1 MAARP
6 ARRPRPSVRRRAVL
20 RPAPCGAAFLGTES
34 YVKRREQ
41 AIRSLAL
48 QMFDMATRAWLA
60 TQREKMKGGYDL
72 SESEFLALNALDG
85 VSSLSVGELRGHV
98 GVLPAQMS
106 RVIKA
111 LEQRYDEKLVLCAIN
126 PRDKRKIDVSIT
138 PTGRRAVE
146 AFRRAKI
153 AALTAALG
161 RLSGADL
168 SDFTRILNK
177 IADTAARPRGP
188 ERPRPA

>member
-1 MAARP
+1 
-6 ARRPRPSVRRRAVL
+6 
-20 RPAPCGAAFLGTES
+20 
-34 YVKRREQ
+34 VKSREQ
-41 AIRSLAL
+41 TIRNLAL

-72 SESEFLALNALDG
+72 SESEFLALNALDR
-85 VSSLSVGELRGHV
+85 VSSLSVGELRAHV

-126 PRDKRKIDVSIT
+126 PEDKRKIDVSIT

-153 AALTAALG
+153 AAVVGALG
-161 RLSGADL
+161 RLGDADL
-168 SDFTRILNK
+168 AAYARILNK
-177 IADTAARPRGP
+177 IADSAAHPRGP
-188 ERPRPA
+188 ERPRSA